1 MESEAQQKEII
12 RLKTIVEG
20 QKKLLDF
27 QEPVYQGDS
36 ADQFFMER
44 IDDLVQIEEM
54 IQSSEE
60 KREAIDQEEMAK
72 IILRLN
78 QQSGPYGHKRK
89 QLIDKLFTSI
99 IEMALPGFI
108 EYLFY
113 GNEQRDLNE
122 TGFFH
127 K

>member
-60 KREAIDQEEMAK
+60 KREPIDQEEMAK

-78 QQSGPYGHKRK
+78 
-89 QLIDKLFTSI
+89 
-99 IEMALPGFI
+99 
-108 EYLFY
+108 
-113 GNEQRDLNE
+113 
-122 TGFFH
+122 
-127 K
+127 